1 MSNPRIQDVLLAIM
15 LLSLEVVVGSP
26 LWPDLTGGPL
36 WPEAE
41 MRTSR
46 VLRRAEETVLSSD
59 GKLFQDVWWGTRG
72 VPGTYAPVMLVVVM
86 LSAASLA
93 LLIASTVKVRQPGVR
108 LPCSALAPLPLLL
121 TPRPPPA
128 TLHVPP
134 SPSPDPDEV
143 EAEKP
148 LSPRCRPHESQS
160 NVMAYALEMAY
171 V

>member
-93 LLIASTVKVRQPGVR
+93 LLIASTVKVRQPGAR
-108 LPCSALAPLPLLL
+108 LPCSLL
-121 TPRPPPA
+121 
-128 TLHVPP
+128 PP
-134 SPSPDPDEV
+134 SPSSSPQGHHP
-143 EAEKP
+143 P
-148 LSPRCRPHESQS
+148 LSTFHPRRHQTQMKWRPRSRS
-160 NVMAYALEMAY
+160 ALAVDHMNRRAT
-171 V
+171 